1 MKKTISPQTRGSEYT
16 DVTFVETKEE
26 EDTTP
31 DIVILYGRE
40 REEREKVRSNLF
52 KEDVNREV
60 NTR

>member
-1 MKKTISPQTRGSEYT
+1 M
-16 DVTFVETKEE
+16 ETEEE

-31 DIVILYGRE
+31 EIVILYGRE
-40 REEREKVRSNLF
+40 REDFFTKREKVRSNLF